1 MIRYQLTTPPD
12 TTPTDELGISI
23 DEYHSICHEISQ
35 EPTWRALADK
45 CMDYAD
51 GNQLDGELIVKMKAL
66 GIPPAVENIIAPV
79 MRSVQGYEANTR
91 TDWRV
96 TPNGEV
102 GGQDVADAL
111 NYKLNQAERHSRADK
126 ACSDAFESQIKTG
139 IGWIEVAKEQN
150 PFAYE
155 YRCRAVHRNEIHWDM
170 ASREY
175 DLSDARWLRRTRWLT
190 AERIAQAFPAHKEMI
205 LGFGLHGNSYYDL
218 AIADSL
224 EGGISTG
231 LQNAWNMGRASTLSE
246 QHWYNRDNKHLCI
259 TELWYRKWVSVPVI
273 KTPDGRAVEYD
284 KNNPN
289 HLMAVASGMAK
300 PVMTSVPRVR
310 LSYWIGSYLLH
321 DGASPYAHTH
331 FPYVPFW
338 GFKEDM
344 TGTPYGYIKDM
355 VYAQDSLNSGLAKL
369 RWGLSVV
376 RVERTKGVVMMSD
389 AQLRQQVARPDAD
402 IVLDKQELKDGG
414 KFDVIR
420 DYQLTGQHYQLLQ
433 DSRATVERTSGISQ
447 SFQGA
452 GNASSGYQEQQ
463 RIEQSNQALADIMD
477 NFRESRKQVG
487 EILLSLIIHDLGQ
500 QPQTI
505 IIEGDAI
512 TAERAVTINK
522 PKIDPT
528 TGQAYLSND
537 IQRTRLMV
545 ALEEVPSSTS
555 YRSQQLNALSETA
568 KALPPEYQVA
578 VLPFMVSLM
587 DMPHKDKIIE
597 AIKNV
602 QQTPSPDEIQ
612 AQIDQAVQ
620 EALANSDKEI
630 KERELA
636 LKEKVA
642 EVDMLLN
649 KARAVQTGV
658 QASYSAMQAG
668 VQVAQMPMIA
678 PIADEVMRGA
688 GYTTPNVGHDP
699 NFPTA
704 DETAAMN
711 IRSPYIQGQGAMAG
725 SEQLSQMGLDK
736 QMAQGEQIADQMQV
750 QRNTSPAYPP
760 VPQEAPSAMSGI
772 ETPNINDN
780 LP

>member
-1 MIRYQLTTPPD
+1 MKQQDPI
-12 TTPTDELGISI
+12 PTDTLAITL
-23 DEYHSICHEISQ
+23 DEYQKICTEIST
-35 EPTWRALADK
+35 EPDWRAMADK
-45 CMDYAD
+45 CADYAD
-51 GNQLDGELIVKMKAL
+51 GNQLDSELIVKMKQL

-102 GGQDVADAL
+102 GGTDVADAL
-111 NYKLNQAERHSRADK
+111 NYKLNQAERHSKADK

-139 IGWIEVAKEQN
+139 IGWIEVAKAQN
-150 PFAYE
+150 PFDYP
-155 YRCRAVHRNEIHWDM
+155 YRCRSVHRNEIHWDM
-170 ASREY
+170 SAREY
-175 DLSDARWLRRTRWLT
+175 DLSDARWLRRTRWLS
-190 AERIAQAFPAHKEMI
+190 AERIANAFPNHREAI
-205 LGFGLHGNSYYDL
+205 LGLGAHGSSYYD
-218 AIADSL
+218 IAMSDVQ
-224 EGGISTG
+224 GGISTG
-231 LQNAWNMGRASTLSE
+231 LQNAWDMQRAGTLLE
-246 QHWYNRDNKHLCI
+246 QAWYNVDNQRLCI
-259 TELWYRKWVSVPVI
+259 TELWYRKWVNVPVI

-284 KNNPN
+284 KDNPN
-289 HLMAVASGMAK
+289 HVQALASGIIK
-300 PVMTSVPRVR
+300 PVMTSVARVR

-321 DGASPYAHTH
+321 DGDTPYPHTH

-338 GFKEDM
+338 GFREDM
-344 TGTPYGYIKDM
+344 TGVPYGYVKDM

-369 RWGLSVV
+369 RWGLSVM
-376 RVERTKGVVMMSD
+376 RVERTKDVVMMSD

-402 IVLDKQELKDGG
+402 IVLNKQELKDGG
-414 KFDVIR
+414 RFEVIR
-420 DYQLTGQHYQLLQ
+420 DYQLTNQHYQLLQ
-433 DSRATVERTSGISQ
+433 DSRAVVERVSGISQ

-487 EILLSLIIHDLGQ
+487 EILLSLIINDLSDQ
-500 QPQTI
+500 TQTI

-522 PKIDPT
+522 PEVDPI
-528 TGQAYLSND
+528 TGQTYLSND
-537 IQRTRLMV
+537 IQRTRLLV

-578 VLPFMVSLM
+578 VLPFLVSLM
-587 DMPHKDKIIE
+587 DVPQKAKIIE
-597 AIKNV
+597 AIKAV
-602 QQTPSPDEIQ
+602 KETPTPEQIQQ
-612 AQIDQAVQ
+612 QIDQAVAD
-620 EALANSDKEI
+620 ALAKSDKEL
-630 KERELA
+630 KEKELA
-636 LKEKVA
+636 LKEKQA
-642 EVDMLLN
+642 EVEMLLK
-649 KARAVQTGV
+649 KAQAVQTGV

-678 PIADEVMRGA
+678 PIADEVMKGA

-704 DETAAMN
+704 SQTAAMN
-711 IRSPYIQGQGAMAG
+711 IRSPYIQGQGAQVG
-725 SEQLSQMGLDK
+725 SEQLPQMNIGE
-736 QMAQGEQIADQMQV
+736 QMAQGEQIADEMQV

-760 VPQEAPSAMSGI
+760 VPQQAQSAMNGI
-772 ETPNINDN
+772 ETPNMNDN
-780 LP
+780 LKGI

>member
-1 MIRYQLTTPPD
+1 MLSYKLINTPAD
-12 TTPTDELGISI
+12 TPIDELAVSL
-23 DEYHSICHEISQ
+23 DEYHAICNEIVN
-35 EPTWRALADK
+35 EPSWRALADK
-45 CMDYAD
+45 CADYAD
-51 GNQLDGELIVKMKAL
+51 GNQLDGDLTVKMKQL
-66 GIPPAVENIIAPV
+66 GIPPAVENIISPV
-79 MRSVQGYEANTR
+79 IRSVQGYEANTR

-111 NYKLNQAERHSRADK
+111 NYKLNQAERHSKADK

-155 YRCRAVHRNEIHWDM
+155 YRCRVVHRNEIHWDM

-190 AERIAQAFPAHKEMI
+190 PERIAQAFPAHKEMI
-205 LGFGLHGNSYYDL
+205 LSFGLHGSSYYDL
-218 AIADSL
+218 AAADSL
-224 EGGISTG
+224 EGGLSTG
-231 LQNAWNMGRASTLSE
+231 LQNAWRMGRASTLSE
-246 QHWYNRDNKHLCI
+246 QHWYNRESKHLCI

-289 HLMAVASGMAK
+289 HLMAVASGIAK

-369 RWGLSVV
+369 RWGLSVM
-376 RVERTKGVVMMSD
+376 RVERTKDVVMMSD

-402 IVLDKQELKDGG
+402 IVLNKQELKDGG
-414 KFDVIR
+414 RFEVIR
-420 DYQLTGQHYQLLQ
+420 DYQLTNQHYQLLQ
-433 DSRATVERTSGISQ
+433 DSRATVERVSGISQ

-477 NFRESRKQVG
+477 NFRESRKMVG
-487 EILLSLIIHDLGQ
+487 ELLLSLIINDLGQ
-500 QPQTI
+500 KPQTI
-505 IIEGDAI
+505 IIEGDTI
-512 TAERAVTINK
+512 TVERAVTINK
-522 PKIDPT
+522 PEIDPA
-528 TGQAYLSND
+528 TGQTYLSND

-545 ALEEVPSSTS
+545 SLEEVPSSTS

-568 KALPPEYQVA
+568 KSLPPEYQVA
-578 VLPFMVSLM
+578 VLPFLVSLM
-587 DMPHKDKIIE
+587 DMPYKEKIIE
-597 AIKNV
+597 AIKAV
-602 QQTPSPDEIQ
+602 KETPTQEQIQ
-612 AQIDQAVQ
+612 AQIDEAVQ
-620 EALANSDKEI
+620 TALANSDKEL

-636 LKEKVA
+636 LKEKIA
-642 EVDMLLN
+642 QVDMLLGRA
-649 KARAVQTGV
+649 KAVQTGV

-668 VQVAQMPMIA
+668 VQIAQMPMIA
-678 PIADEVMRGA
+678 PIADEVMKGA
-688 GYTTPNVGHDP
+688 GYQTPNPIGDDP
-699 NFPTA
+699 NFPTVGKVI
-704 DETAAMN
+704 E
-711 IRSPYIQGQGAMAG
+711 QGADL
-725 SEQLSQMGLDK
+725 EQLPQMSGKLP
-736 QMAQGEQIADQMQV
+736 QV
-750 QRNTSPAYPP
+750 QTNTSPAYPP
-760 VPQEAPSAMSGI
+760 VPQDAKSPMQGI
-772 ETPNINDN
+772 ETPNLADN
-780 LP
+780 VRTG

>member
-1 MIRYQLTTPPD
+1 MLSYKLINTPAD
-12 TTPTDELGISI
+12 TPIDELAVSL
-23 DEYHSICHEISQ
+23 DEYHAICNEIVN
-35 EPTWRALADK
+35 EPSWRALADK
-45 CMDYAD
+45 CADYAD
-51 GNQLDGELIVKMKAL
+51 GNQLDGDLTVKMKQL
-66 GIPPAVENIIAPV
+66 GIPPAVENIISPV
-79 MRSVQGYEANTR
+79 IRSVQGYEANTR

-111 NYKLNQAERHSRADK
+111 NYKLNQAERHSKADK

-155 YRCRAVHRNEIHWDM
+155 YRCRVVHRNEIHWDM

-190 AERIAQAFPAHKEMI
+190 PERIAQAFPAHKEMI
-205 LGFGLHGNSYYDL
+205 LGFGLHGSSYYDL
-218 AIADSL
+218 AAADSL
-224 EGGISTG
+224 EGGLSTG
-231 LQNAWNMGRASTLSE
+231 LQNAWRMGRASTLSE
-246 QHWYNRDNKHLCI
+246 QHWYNRESKHLCI

-289 HLMAVASGMAK
+289 HLMAVASGIAK

-355 VYAQDSLNSGLAKL
+355 IYAQDSLNSGLAKL
-369 RWGLSVV
+369 RWGLSVM
-376 RVERTKGVVMMSD
+376 RVERTKDVVMMSD

-402 IVLDKQELKDGG
+402 IVLNKQELKDGG
-414 KFDVIR
+414 RFEVIR
-420 DYQLTGQHYQLLQ
+420 DYQLTNQHYQLLQ
-433 DSRATVERTSGISQ
+433 DSRATVERVSGISQ

-477 NFRESRKQVG
+477 NFRESRKMVG
-487 EILLSLIIHDLGQ
+487 ELLLSLIINDLGQ
-500 QPQTI
+500 KPQTI

-512 TAERAVTINK
+512 TVERAVTINK
-522 PKIDPT
+522 PEIDPA

-545 ALEEVPSSTS
+545 SLEEVPSSTS

-568 KALPPEYQVA
+568 KSLPPEYQVA
-578 VLPFMVSLM
+578 VLPFLVSLM
-587 DMPHKDKIIE
+587 DMPYKEKIIE
-597 AIKNV
+597 AIKAV
-602 QQTPSPDEIQ
+602 KETPTQEQIQ
-612 AQIDQAVQ
+612 AQIDEAVQ
-620 EALANSDKEI
+620 TALANSDKEL

-636 LKEKVA
+636 LKEKIA
-642 EVDMLLN
+642 QVDMLLGRA
-649 KARAVQTGV
+649 KAVQTGV

-668 VQVAQMPMIA
+668 VQIAQMPMIA
-678 PIADEVMRGA
+678 PIADEVMKGA
-688 GYTTPNVGHDP
+688 GYQTPNPIGDDP
-699 NFPTA
+699 NFPTV
-704 DETAAMN
+704 DKVIE
-711 IRSPYIQGQGAMAG
+711 QGADL
-725 SEQLSQMGLDK
+725 EQLPQMSGKLP
-736 QMAQGEQIADQMQV
+736 QV
-750 QRNTSPAYPP
+750 QTNTSPAYPP
-760 VPQEAPSAMSGI
+760 VPQDAKSPMQGI
-772 ETPNINDN
+772 ETPNVADN
-780 LP
+780 VRTG

>member
-1 MIRYQLTTPPD
+1 MLSYKLTTPPD
-12 TTPTDELGISI
+12 TTPIDKLAISL
-23 DEYHSICHEISQ
+23 DEYHNICQEINQ
-35 EPTWRALADK
+35 EPAWRAMADK
-45 CMDYAD
+45 CADYAD
-51 GNQLDGELIVKMKAL
+51 GNQLDGELVSRMKQL

-79 MRSVQGYEANTR
+79 IRSVQGYEANTR

-111 NYKLNQAERHSRADK
+111 NYKLNQAERHSKADK

-139 IGWIEVAKEQN
+139 LGWIEVSKEN
-150 PFAYE
+150 DPFKYE

-190 AERIAQAFPAHKEMI
+190 AERIAQAFPNHEQMI
-205 LGFGLHGNSYYDL
+205 LGFGMHGNSYYDL
-218 AIADSL
+218 AIADSMQ
-224 EGGISTG
+224 GGVSTG
-231 LQNAWNMGRASTLSE
+231 LENAWQMGRASTLQE
-246 QHWYNRDNKHLCI
+246 QMWFDRDSKHLCI
-259 TELWYRKWVSVPVI
+259 TELWYRKWVSIPVI
-273 KTPDGRAVEYD
+273 KTPDGRVVEYD
-284 KNNPN
+284 QNNPN
-289 HLMAVASGMAK
+289 HLMAVGSGMVK
-300 PVMTSVPRVR
+300 PVMSSVPKVR

-321 DGASPYAHTH
+321 DGDSPYSHTH

-344 TGTPYGYIKDM
+344 TGIPYGYVKDM
-355 VYAQDSLNSGLAKL
+355 IYAQDSLNSGLAKL
-369 RWGLSVV
+369 RWGLSVM
-376 RVERTKGVVMMSD
+376 RVERTKDVVMMTD
-389 AQLRQQVARPDAD
+389 AQLRKQVARPDAD
-402 IVLDKQELKDGG
+402 IVLNKHELQNGG
-414 KFDVIR
+414 KFEVIR
-420 DYQLTGQHYQLLQ
+420 DYQLTNQHYQLLQ
-433 DSRATVERTSGISQ
+433 DSRATIERISGISQ

-505 IIEGDAI
+505 IIEGDAV
-512 TAERAVTINK
+512 TAERTVTINQ
-522 PKIDPT
+522 PEIDPI

-545 ALEEVPSSTS
+545 SLDEVPSSTS

-597 AIKNV
+597 AIKQV

-620 EALANSDKEI
+620 EALMKSDKDI

-636 LKEKVA
+636 LKEKLA
-642 EVDMLLN
+642 EVQMLLDRA
-649 KARAVQTGV
+649 KAVQTGV

-678 PIADEVMRGA
+678 PIADEVMKGA
-688 GYTTPNVGHDP
+688 GYQTPNPIGDDP

-704 DETAAMN
+704 DETVAMN
-711 IRSPYIQGQGAMAG
+711 IRSPYVQGQGAKLG
-725 SEQLSQMGLDK
+725 SEQLPN
-736 QMAQGEQIADQMQV
+736 V
-750 QRNTSPAYPP
+750 QANTSPAYPP
-760 VPQEAPSAMSGI
+760 VPQDTPSPMQGI
-772 ETPNINDN
+772 ETPNIHDN
-780 LP
+780 LASKP